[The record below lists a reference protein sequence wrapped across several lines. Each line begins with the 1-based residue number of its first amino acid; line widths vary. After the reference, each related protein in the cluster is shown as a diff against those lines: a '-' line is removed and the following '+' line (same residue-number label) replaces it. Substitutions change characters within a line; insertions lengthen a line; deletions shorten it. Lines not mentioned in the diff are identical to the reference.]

1 MGDTR
6 AQRLDHASGFDTSDD
21 RLRDST
27 AFVGAIAAHPD
38 VTKIHPTDFNLYAH
52 LAWPG
57 GRIGDFEYTQY
68 FRGTSLRKG
77 YSLHGSLLGLLFP
90 LHEAPAVYGVREHE
104 VKPNIPYGWGCRL
117 TPAAPWGMMP
127 GGTLQYSVAIKP
139 RRSLC
144 QSQERP

>member
-1 MGDTR
+1 FTPLTLTCMRT
-6 AQRLDHASGFDTSDD
+6 
-21 RLRDST
+21 
-27 AFVGAIAAHPD
+27 
-38 VTKIHPTDFNLYAH
+38 
-52 LAWPG
+52 WPG
-57 GRIGDFEYTQY
+57 PGVGSGTFEYTQY